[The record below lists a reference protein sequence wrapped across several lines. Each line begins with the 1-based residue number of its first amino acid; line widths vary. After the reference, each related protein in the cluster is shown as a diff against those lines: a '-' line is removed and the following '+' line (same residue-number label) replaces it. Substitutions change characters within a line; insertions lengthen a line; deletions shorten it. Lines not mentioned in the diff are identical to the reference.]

1 MNIGKQVLAQLR
13 LLAKEGPEAV
23 GLQVLEHEHNT
34 SQLLLQDAD
43 QSVRLELF
51 DYDRYSVTL
60 HMLEVGTPALAA
72 VADTQS
78 VLSAYA
84 AEVAR
89 ELSYLEEPL
98 AVWEL
103 ESREQVAQ
111 LRSFPPLRE
120 DEEISYWEVTLTA
133 GTEGTERSA
142 RIMRYRWAPGMAER
156 EVVAYPATFAL
167 IARMTDS
174 LSSALAAVA
183 GPGRI
188 S

>member
-1 MNIGKQVLAQLR
+1 MTLGKQMIAQLR
-13 LLAKEGPEAV
+13 LLAKEGPQAV
-23 GLQVLEHEHNT
+23 ALQVLNHEHQT
-34 SQLLLQDAD
+34 SQLLLQDGD
-43 QSVRLELF
+43 QSVQLELF

-60 HMLEVGTPALAA
+60 HMLAVGTPVPATT
-72 VADTQS
+72 ADAQS
-78 VLSAYA
+78 VLRTYA

-89 ELSYLEEPL
+89 EMSYLEEPL

-120 DEEISYWEVTLTA
+120 DEAISYWEVTLMA
-133 GTEGTERSA
+133 GTDSTERGA

-167 IARMTDS
+167 IGRMADS
-174 LSSALAAVA
+174 LSSALAATA
-183 GPGRI
+183 